1 MIGKHSGILEEIV
14 LGGGWATKNTEGIE
28 KIRSKIQKQK
38 AKGLACPALNLQIKS
53 TVVGYFFP
61 PSSITLIVSLPSN
74 GVPSVSSPVTIRV
87 TSAGSSIS
95 KTSSI

>member
-1 MIGKHSGILEEIV
+1 M
-14 LGGGWATKNTEGIE
+14 LGARCFLVGPQRTPRAQRKFNY
-28 KIRSKIQKQK
+28 KIQKQK
-38 AKGLACPALNLQIKS
+38 EKGLDRPALNLQIKS

-61 PSSITLIVSLPSN
+61 TLSITLIVSLPSN

-95 KTSSI
+95 KKISI